1 MLRARRALAAG
12 AAAGGALLAAA
23 AAAAAPTAS
32 CAPAAAPPPALSPPP
47 PSPPP
52 LFAPGLARKL
62 AFEAAGTGLIVLL
75 GCGCVSSAKFL
86 ASGLSLGGASLVW
99 GSTVA
104 LAVFATR
111 EASGAHLNPA
121 VTAALA
127 VHRPDSVPPPLA
139 AAYAG
144 AQVAGAAAG
153 AAANYA
159 VFGGAIRA
167 FEAREKLLPRGAPSS
182 AASFAGAF
190 ALAPSAL
197 RGPGTLA
204 AEALATGALAFL
216 IFAIGDPKNN
226 VPGGAA
232 PALVGASV
240 TCLVAVFGPVTGAG
254 MNPARDL
261 GPRLVA
267 TAAGWRGTA
276 ASAAI
281 YTVGPVCGAIAG
293 GGLYDALSAL
303 PRE

>member
-1 MLRARRALAAG
+1 MLRSLPLAARRALGAAG
-12 AAAGGALLAAA
+12 AAAAGFAAS
-23 AAAAAPTAS
+23 AS
-32 CAPAAAPPPALSPPP
+32 CAPP

-52 LFAPGLARKL
+52 SPPAPPPPPFPAPGLARKL
-62 AFEAAGTGLIVLL
+62 AHEAAGTGLIVLL

-99 GSTVA
+99 GSAVA
-104 LAVFATR
+104 LAVYATR

-153 AAANYA
+153 AALNYA

-167 FEAREKLLPRGAPSS
+167 FEAREKLLPRGAPAS

-197 RGPGTLA
+197 RGPGTFA
-204 AEALATGALAFL
+204 AEVLATGALAFL
-216 IFAIGDPKNN
+216 IFAIGDPRNG
-226 VPGGAA
+226 VPSGAA

-276 ASAAI
+276 ASALI
-281 YTVGPVCGAIAG
+281 YTAGPVAGAIAG
-293 GGLYDALSAL
+293 GGLYDALSNM
-303 PRE
+303 PR